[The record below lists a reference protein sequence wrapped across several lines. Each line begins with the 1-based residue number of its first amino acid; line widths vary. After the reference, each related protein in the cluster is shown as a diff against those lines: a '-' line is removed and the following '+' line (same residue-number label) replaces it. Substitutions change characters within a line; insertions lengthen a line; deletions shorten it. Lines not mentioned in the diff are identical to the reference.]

1 MSSLIPC
8 TTCNCHVKS
17 DETRCPFCQAALVPR
32 PSSKICQ
39 GPCSGHS
46 APRLGRVALMAAGAA
61 LLCAACQAST
71 IAAYGTPPRFDA
83 GNPTV
88 DAGGQNDGATDAGDA
103 KKL

>member
-8 TTCNCHVKS
+8 TTCKCHVKS
-17 DETRCPFCQAALVPR
+17 DE
-32 PSSKICQ
+32 I
-39 GPCSGHS
+39 
-46 APRLGRVALMAAGAA
+46 
-61 LLCAACQAST
+61 
-71 IAAYGTPPRFDA
+71 DA